1 MNFIMPFYAD
11 EIFYSVEYNNSFTAN
26 QDNTYSI
33 KYGSRVVL
41 TCVVKSLQ
49 NIPLVTWYRR
59 IGNSSKGLP
68 LSPIFWGSEQYLQ
81 VDEYIAK
88 TDATIMK
95 FAEFFAGN
103 YYCVAFGNNSTIH
116 GTSGINITVKPC
128 Q

>member
-11 EIFYSVEYNNSFTAN
+11 EIIYNVEFDNVTKN
-26 QDNTYSI
+26 QDNAYNI
-33 KYGSRVVL
+33 KYGSRVFL

-49 NIPLVTWYRR
+49 NISRVTWYKRN
-59 IGNSSKGLP
+59 GNSPKGIP
-68 LSPIFWGSEQYLQ
+68 LSSISWGSEQYLQ

-103 YYCVAFGNNSTIH
+103 YYCVAFGSNSTIH
-116 GTSGINITVKPC
+116 GTSGVNITIEPC